1 MFKKRKNLFQNRLF
15 YIFDQKINLVLF
27 KTEKDSKMLFVGIE
41 GGATHSTGVVVNEK
55 EYFHK

>member
-1 MFKKRKNLFQNRLF
+1 MFKKRKNLKVFSKS
-15 YIFDQKINLVLF
+15 IILVLF

-55 EYFHK
+55 EYFQK